1 MRDSAELRPDGLH
14 REFENDDTKRPAA
27 SAMMDPGILG
37 AHFGIA
43 RISARDAIASPV
55 AIQSTVRMWLASA
68 WRRAKNSL
76 GFSGILRPRKSL
88 ICVDAIN
95 RAIPLVKPIM
105 IGLGM

>member
-1 MRDSAELRPDGLH
+1 MVSTGSLK
-14 REFENDDTKRPAA
+14 TTTQSVPAA

-76 GFSGILRPRKSL
+76 GFSGILRPE
-88 ICVDAIN
+88 N
-95 RAIPLVKPIM
+95 P
-105 IGLGM
+105 